1 MKSSAHSL
9 ERVAARRNFENGL
22 FISAEEVEF
31 NFIENFKNVA
41 RYFPYFNETFFVYTG
56 EKDRNQ
62 MIMKFQ
68 QDTLIEYKNND
79 LVFIQKFAEYSLQHE
94 RLNKK
99 DFDTIAANK
108 NYESES
114 VKAIS
119 RKSFKWE

>member
-1 MKSSAHSL
+1 
-9 ERVAARRNFENGL
+9 
-22 FISAEEVEF
+22 
-31 NFIENFKNVA
+31 
-41 RYFPYFNETFFVYTG
+41 
-56 EKDRNQ
+56 